1 MKKDRGRTAAVAAVI
16 TLILLTILPQSVSAQ
31 VGEVQKNEKNFAVA
45 KNDTV
50 CLGGMPFGVRLYSE
64 GISVVGFSDVDTE
77 CGAKNPGAAAG
88 IRENDVIISVDQVK
102 TDTVEDFISVI
113 EGSNG
118 ADLAVSIRRG
128 EDAVTVRL
136 KPELSL
142 TDGKYKA
149 GIWVKD
155 STAGI
160 GTVTFILPKTGA
172 FAGLGHSI
180 GDPVTGMPM
189 KLKKGVVCRVD
200 ITGVEKGIAG
210 TPGELKGTFLPG
222 KTGTLVSN
230 TDSGIFGIFGAE
242 ISEGTDLIPVD
253 VASETDVSE
262 GEATVRCT
270 VGTEGTSEYSVKVSE
285 VKLEKGETKNFVV
298 EVTDNRL
305 LENTGGIVQGM
316 SGSPIIQDGKLIGAV
331 THVFVSDPKKGYG
344 IAVWN
349 MMDKMP
355 RILK

>member
-1 MKKDRGRTAAVAAVI
+1 MKKGKERTAAAAAVI
-16 TLILLTILPQSVSAQ
+16 ALILLLFLPQPVSAQ
-31 VGEVQKNEKNFAVA
+31 VGEVQKNEKISVGTENG
-45 KNDTV
+45 TV

-77 CGAKNPGAAAG
+77 SGAKNPGAAAG
-88 IRENDVIISVDQVK
+88 IRENDVIISVDRVK

-113 EGSNG
+113 EGSKG

-136 KPELSL
+136 KPEISKS
-142 TDGKYKA
+142 DGKYKA

-180 GDPVTGMPM
+180 GDPVTGKPM
-189 KLKKGVVCRVD
+189 KLTKGVVCKVD

-230 TDSGIFGIFGAE
+230 TDSGIFGIFGTE
-242 ISEGTDLIPVD
+242 IPEGTDLTPVD
-253 VASETDVSE
+253 VASEKDVSE
-262 GEATVRCT
+262 GDATVRCT
-270 VGTEGTSEYSVKVSE
+270 VGTEGIGEYSVKLTE
-285 VKLEKGETKNFVV
+285 VKLEKGETKNFVL
-298 EVTDNRL
+298 EVTDKRL

-316 SGSPIIQDGKLIGAV
+316 SGSPIIQNGKLIGAV

>member
-1 MKKDRGRTAAVAAVI
+1 MKKGKERYAATAATIA
-16 TLILLTILPQSVSAQ
+16 LILLMFLPQPVSAQ
-31 VGEVQKNEKNFAVA
+31 AGDIQKNEKILAGADN
-45 KNDTV
+45 NTV

-77 CGAKNPGAAAG
+77 NGAKNPGAAAG
-88 IRENDVIISVDQVK
+88 IRENDVIISVDRVK
-102 TDTVEDFISVI
+102 TDTVEEFISVI
-113 EGSNG
+113 EGSKG

-142 TDGKYKA
+142 ADGKYKA

-180 GDPVTGMPM
+180 GDPVTGRPM
-189 KLKKGVVCRVD
+189 KVTKGVVCRVD
-200 ITGVEKGIAG
+200 ITGVEKGVAG

-230 TDSGIFGIFGAE
+230 TDSGIFGIFGTELPEGGDLTPVEVAGE
-242 ISEGTDLIPVD
+242 TDISEGD
-253 VASETDVSE
+253 
-262 GEATVRCT
+262 ATVRCT
-270 VGTEGTSEYSVKVSE
+270 VGTEGICEYSVKLSE
-285 VKLEKGETKNFVV
+285 VKLEKGETKNFIV
-298 EVTDNRL
+298 EVTDKRL

-331 THVFVSDPKKGYG
+331 THVCV
-344 IAVWN
+344 N
-349 MMDKMP
+349 
-355 RILK
+355 L

>member
-1 MKKDRGRTAAVAAVI
+1 MKKEKNRTAATAAVI
-16 TLILLTILPQSVSAQ
+16 ALILLIILPQPVSAQ
-31 VGEVQKNEKNFAVA
+31 VGGIQKNESNSAEAEHK
-45 KNDTV
+45 TV

-77 CGAKNPGAAAG
+77 SGAKNPGAAAG
-88 IRENDVIISVDQVK
+88 IRENDIIISVDQVK

-113 EGSNG
+113 ESSNG

-128 EDAVTVRL
+128 EDVITVRL
-136 KPELSL
+136 KPEISK
-142 TDGKYKA
+142 TDGKFKA

-160 GTVTFILPKTGA
+160 GTVTFIIPKTGA

-180 GDPVTGMPM
+180 GDPVTGKPM
-189 KLKKGVVCRVD
+189 KLTKGVVCKVD

-230 TDSGIFGIFGAE
+230 TENGIFGIFGTTLPDD
-242 ISEGTDLIPVD
+242 TDLTPVD
-253 VASETDVSE
+253 IANAEDVSE
-262 GEATVRCT
+262 GAATVRCT
-270 VGTEGTSEYSVKVSE
+270 VGAEGIDEYSVKLTE
-285 VKLEKGETKNFVV
+285 VKLENGEAKNFVV
-298 EVTDNRL
+298 EVTDKRL

-316 SGSPIIQDGKLIGAV
+316 
-331 THVFVSDPKKGYG
+331 
-344 IAVWN
+344 
-349 MMDKMP
+349 
-355 RILK
+355 